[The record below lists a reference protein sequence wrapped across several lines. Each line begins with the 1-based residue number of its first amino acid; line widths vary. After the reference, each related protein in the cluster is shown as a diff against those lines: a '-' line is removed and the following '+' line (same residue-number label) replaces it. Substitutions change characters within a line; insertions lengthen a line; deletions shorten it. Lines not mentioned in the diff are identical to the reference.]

1 MRTTLTLAI
10 TLGLAA
16 GANAEAPKR
25 GKNLEAGEVL
35 ITTKKIG
42 DSPIPQARV
51 RALVDAPVET
61 VWALVSDCDNYKK
74 NMVRVESAKKLWEK
88 GEASSPDGAVVV
100 CTTTIDMP
108 FPLAN
113 LTSKT
118 AGKHTIKDGVY
129 RRAWKLLKGDYHS
142 NTGSWT
148 IKKYKG
154 TERTLVEYKI
164 HAVPKIPVPAFL
176 QEAAQASSLPDLI
189 GHLRMRAKAYKASK

>member
-1 MRTTLTLAI
+1 MRTALTFLVVV
-10 TLGLAA
+10 GLAN
-16 GANAEAPKR
+16 GSSAEPPKR

-88 GEASSPDGAVVV
+88 GKADSPEGAVVV

-108 FPLAN
+108 FPLSN

-148 IKKYKG
+148 VKKYKD
-154 TERTLVEYKI
+154 TDRTLVEYKI
-164 HAVPKIPVPAFL
+164 HAVPKILVPAFL
-176 QEAAQASSLPDLI
+176 QEAAQSSSLPELI
-189 GHLRMRAKAYKASK
+189 GHLRKQAKNYKANK